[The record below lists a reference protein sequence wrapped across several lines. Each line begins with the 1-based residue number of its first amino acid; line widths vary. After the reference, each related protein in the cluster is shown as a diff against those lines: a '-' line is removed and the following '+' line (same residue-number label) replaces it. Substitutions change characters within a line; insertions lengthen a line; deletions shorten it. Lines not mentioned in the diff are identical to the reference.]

1 MSRREGFG
9 FEYLIKRN
17 EHYKNRA
24 NNHSFVWT
32 SSLPDLSIHMSQSPS
47 RSKAKQSVENTGFSP
62 NSNAEGERLTNKD
75 GSINLRKLGVPF
87 YERLSMFHTLLR
99 MRTPWFILS
108 VFGFYTSL
116 NLVFATVYFS
126 LGPDSLAGTEPVS
139 DLMERYLQPF
149 FFSSQTLTTVG
160 YGHISPSGFV
170 TNVIASIESFIGIM
184 SFALV
189 TGIFYARFSRPE
201 AFIRFSHNFLV
212 APYRGGRALMFRL
225 ATFKNNHLTDAEA
238 QITGAVR
245 VEENGK
251 IVTKFFPLT
260 LEINR
265 INSLALSWTV
275 VHPLDAKSPFVD
287 YTEQDFYQNKIELMV
302 TIKAFDDHFS
312 NTVQQRS
319 SYNRDEMIY
328 GAKYVPM
335 YERAENGHY
344 TELRLNKIN
353 DHERVALEF

>member
-1 MSRREGFG
+1 
-9 FEYLIKRN
+9 
-17 EHYKNRA
+17 
-24 NNHSFVWT
+24 
-32 SSLPDLSIHMSQSPS
+32 MSQSPS
-47 RSKAKQSVENTGFSP
+47 RPKAKQSVENTGFSP

-75 GSINLRKLGVPF
+75 GTINLRKLGVPF
-87 YERLSMFHTLLR
+87 YERFSMFHTLLR
-99 MRTPWFILS
+99 MSSPIFILL
-108 VFGFYTSL
+108 VFGFYTTL
-116 NLVFATVYFS
+116 NLIFATIYFS
-126 LGPDSLAGTEPVS
+126 LGAGSLSGGATVGNPV
-139 DLMERYLQPF
+139 EQFQQAF

-170 TNVIASIESFIGIM
+170 SNVVAAIESFIGIM

-212 APYRGGRALMFRL
+212 APYRGGRGLMFRL

-251 IVTKFFPLT
+251 VVTKFFPLT

-265 INSLALSWTV
+265 INSLALSWTI

-353 DHERVALEF
+353 EYESVELEL